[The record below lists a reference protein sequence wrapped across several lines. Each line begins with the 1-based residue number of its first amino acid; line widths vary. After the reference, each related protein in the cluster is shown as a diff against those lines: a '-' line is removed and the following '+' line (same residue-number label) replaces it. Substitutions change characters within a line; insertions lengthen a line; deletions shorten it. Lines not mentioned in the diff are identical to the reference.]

1 MVLNGHLRDYYKE
14 IKWKGIK
21 MENNYPEG
29 RGKLGA
35 AIALAAEKF
44 VGKND
49 KSGEPY
55 ILHCLEVMN
64 NVKKWN
70 DPELEMA
77 AVLHDIIED
86 TNITRTD
93 LSGIY
98 GFSKRV
104 CDIVSLVTFP
114 PKCSD
119 DEYMMRILKICD
131 SQDAIKVKMADLEHN
146 SLILRLKGINDKDM
160 ARVQKYHKAYYMLK
174 AHLIR

>member
-1 MVLNGHLRDYYKE
+1 
-14 IKWKGIK
+14 
-21 MENNYPEG
+21 MECDSNYPEG

-35 AIALAAEKF
+35 AIALAAQQF
-44 VGKND
+44 IGKYD

-55 ILHCLEVMN
+55 ILHCLAVMD

-70 DPELEMA
+70 DPELEIA

-86 TNITRTD
+86 TEITRTD
-93 LSGIY
+93 LSDIY
-98 GFSKRV
+98 RFSERV

-119 DEYMMRILKICD
+119 EDYMMRILKICD

-146 SLILRLKGINDKDM
+146 SLILRLKGINEKDM
-160 ARVQKYHKAYYMLK
+160 ARVQKYHKAYYILK
-174 AHLIR
+174 AHLIK